1 VAFLL
6 HPGPDASPPPG
17 PGGVSKTVLDPRAAF
32 VAGAAARRLR
42 YDFVPTEGRVKLASV
57 RIGSRDVVAAAA
69 GDHDVFELES
79 LLELL
84 RPRPAFPPPATLL
97 DVIQGGEALLRSVD
111 AALAIVSAD
120 VSLGARLRCLPD
132 AWYPPVRAPGKI
144 CAVAMNNSA
153 SNARKISA
161 PDHPA
166 FFLKPAS
173 CLIGHLA
180 PIRIRRYY
188 GSVHPEPELAVV
200 IGRQTRD
207 VPAARALDAVYG
219 YSIFNDI
226 TGNGMRAED
235 MFHYWAVYPKKDNPN
250 ETERVE
256 QHLSYAAR
264 YKGSDTF
271 GVLGPWLVTRDEIAN
286 PDDLEV
292 RCRIH
297 GEVIAEDSTRYYN
310 YKVAEVIS
318 FISYFHTL
326 NPGDVISMGTA
337 FKPAASRQS
346 IHHAN
351 FQTVSG
357 PVEISID
364 GLGTQRN
371 PVVIEE
377 QDLGQWRLR

>member
-1 VAFLL
+1 V
-6 HPGPDASPPPG
+6 
-17 PGGVSKTVLDPRAAF
+17 
-32 VAGAAARRLR
+32 
-42 YDFVPTEGRVKLASV
+42 
-57 RIGSRDVVAAAA
+57 AAA
-69 GDHDVFELES
+69 GDDQVIELDS
-79 LLELL
+79 LLELV
-84 RPRPAFPPPATLL
+84 RPRPPFPPPVTLL
-97 DVIQGGEALLRSVD
+97 DVIHGGEPLLRLLD
-111 AALAIVSAD
+111 AGLAIVSTD
-120 VSLGARLRCLPD
+120 KSLAEPLGFKPD
-132 AWYPPVRAPGKI
+132 AWYPPVRTPGKI

-173 CLIGHLA
+173 CLIGHLD
-180 PIRIRRYY
+180 PIRVRRYY

-200 IGRQTRD
+200 IGRPTRD
-207 VPAARALDAVYG
+207 VPAARALDTVFG
-219 YSIFNDI
+219 YTIFNDV

-235 MFHYWAVYPKKDNPN
+235 MFHYWAIYPKKDNPN

-264 YKGSDTF
+264 YKGSDSF
-271 GVLGPWLVTRDEIAN
+271 GVLGPWLVTRDEIAD
-286 PDDLEV
+286 PDDLDV
-292 RCRIH
+292 HCRMN

-337 FKPAASRQS
+337 FKPSASRRS

-351 FQTVSG
+351 FQTVPG
-357 PVEISID
+357 PVEISIA
-364 GLGTQRN
+364 GLGIQQN

-377 QDLGQWRLR
+377 QELGRWRLR

>member
-1 VAFLL
+1 
-6 HPGPDASPPPG
+6 
-17 PGGVSKTVLDPRAAF
+17 
-32 VAGAAARRLR
+32 
-42 YDFVPTEGRVKLASV
+42 VKLASV
-57 RIGSRDVVAAAA
+57 RTGSRDVVVAAA
-69 GDHDVFELES
+69 GDQWVIELDS

-84 RPRPAFPPPATLL
+84 QPRPSFPSPVTML
-97 DVIQGGEALLRSVD
+97 DVIQGGAALLRRLN
-111 AALAIVSAD
+111 AALAIISAD
-120 VSLGARLRCLPD
+120 ESLGEGLRFMPD

-161 PDHPA
+161 PNHPA
-166 FFLKPAS
+166 FFLKPSS
-173 CLIGHLA
+173 CLIGHLD
-180 PIRIRRYY
+180 PIRVRRYY
-188 GSVHPEPELAVV
+188 GSVHPEPELAAV

-207 VPAARALDAVYG
+207 VPAASALDAVFG
-219 YSIFNDI
+219 YTIFNDV

-235 MFHYWAVYPKKDNPN
+235 MFHYWAIYPKKNNPN

-264 YKGSDTF
+264 YKGSDSF
-271 GVLGPWLVTRDEIAN
+271 GVLGPWLVTGDEIAN
-286 PDDLEV
+286 PDDLDV
-292 RCRIH
+292 HCRIN

-310 YKVAEVIS
+310 YKVAEVVS

-337 FKPAASRQS
+337 FKPSASRKS

-351 FQTVSG
+351 FQTVPG
-357 PVEISID
+357 PVEISIT
-364 GLGTQRN
+364 GLGTQQN

-377 QDLGQWRLR
+377 HELGQWRVP